1 VTTAGGLRLTG
12 ALTPKRVWAGLVV
25 ALMGFSLVLSL
36 VDRHLANE
44 VAPLGVMFGNATAGW
59 LILRAARAHSDR
71 ERVAWRL
78 VGSGLLLGAFGVLSV
93 ALWSIIRPPAPAF
106 GPTDVIFVG
115 AYAVLILGIAVL
127 PQIGGTAASRWKVL
141 FDGFIG
147 SVSTATLVAVVFLPG
162 LSSHIDQADAWER
175 FSAFAYPL
183 LDVMAVV
190 IAFVVTIRRSSHRFD
205 YRLLALGA
213 GLALQAGGD
222 LSLLDGLGRT
232 FEEAQPNF
240 VLFLLASGCFV
251 IAGFLVDH
259 RPRPREYAERKP
271 PLWPMA
277 APYAVLSAL
286 LLYIGYQVI
295 DAELGRRSLVL
306 LLIGMA
312 VVGLVVVRQGLALS
326 EYRHL
331 VQQRRDGLVASVSH
345 ELRTPLTALVGFLD
359 ILRDPE
365 APVTA
370 EEKIEMVELGH
381 EQAMH
386 MSRIVSDLLLLA
398 RDSPRLDLQEEEVT
412 IAGLVEGTVRS
423 LRTLPMSINME
434 IGSGLSGYVDPVR
447 IRQVLT
453 NLIKNAARYGRGK
466 VLVVAEVVGADLVV
480 EVHDDGAGVPVR
492 FENIIWEQF
501 ERGPN
506 RLNSRIPGSGLGLAV
521 VDLMVRR
528 HGGAAGY
535 QRSRRLGG
543 ACFRVVLPG
552 RARVTG
558 GARALGL
565 PVPTTVL

>member
-1 VTTAGGLRLTG
+1 
-12 ALTPKRVWAGLVV
+12 
-25 ALMGFSLVLSL
+25 MGFSLVLSL

-162 LSSHIDQADAWER
+162 LSSHLDQANGWER

-271 PLWPMA
+271 PLWPMVT
-277 APYAVLSAL
+277 PAVSLS
-286 LLYIGYQVI
+286 
-295 DAELGRRSLVL
+295 VL
-306 LLIGMA
+306 LATMSAI
-312 VVGLVVVRQGLALS
+312 VRPSKLLS
-326 EYRHL
+326 VL
-331 VQQRRDGLVASVSH
+331 L
-345 ELRTPLTALVGFLD
+345 EL
-359 ILRDPE
+359 
-365 APVTA
+365 
-370 EEKIEMVELGH
+370 
-381 EQAMH
+381 
-386 MSRIVSDLLLLA
+386 
-398 RDSPRLDLQEEEVT
+398 
-412 IAGLVEGTVRS
+412 
-423 LRTLPMSINME
+423 
-434 IGSGLSGYVDPVR
+434 
-447 IRQVLT
+447 
-453 NLIKNAARYGRGK
+453 
-466 VLVVAEVVGADLVV
+466 
-480 EVHDDGAGVPVR
+480 
-492 FENIIWEQF
+492 
-501 ERGPN
+501 
-506 RLNSRIPGSGLGLAV
+506 
-521 VDLMVRR
+521 
-528 HGGAAGY
+528 
-535 QRSRRLGG
+535 
-543 ACFRVVLPG
+543 
-552 RARVTG
+552 
-558 GARALGL
+558 
-565 PVPTTVL
+565 